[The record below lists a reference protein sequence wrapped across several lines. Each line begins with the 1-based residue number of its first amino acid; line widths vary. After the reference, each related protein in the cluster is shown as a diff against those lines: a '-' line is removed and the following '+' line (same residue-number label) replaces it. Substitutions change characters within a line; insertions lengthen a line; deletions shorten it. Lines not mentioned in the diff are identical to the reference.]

1 MLFLSSVE
9 SYEDRNDYR
18 EETSLGSQT
27 PRAEY
32 GGRSHENGVGQSIA
46 RSREGRTWAG
56 AFTGGLEGR
65 MRRFTEVSHLLACSV
80 KSSCELLG
88 VALGRLRCLGPW

>member
-32 GGRSHENGVGQSIA
+32 GGRSHEKGVGQSIA

-65 MRRFTEVSHLLACSV
+65 KSQEGKVQEVG
-80 KSSCELLG
+80 LG
-88 VALGRLRCLGPW
+88 WAILNNFDRLWAGEAV